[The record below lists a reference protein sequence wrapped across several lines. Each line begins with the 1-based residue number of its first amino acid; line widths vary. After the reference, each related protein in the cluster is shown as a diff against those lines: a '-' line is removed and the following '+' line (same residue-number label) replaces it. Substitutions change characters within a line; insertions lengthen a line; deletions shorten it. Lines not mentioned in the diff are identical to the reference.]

1 MKAIVYTSNTGHTAE
16 YSKMLGAKI
25 GLPVYALNEA
35 AKKLQ
40 KGTEIMFPNVK
51 GVIASFDY
59 TQKKLVVTKEK
70 FREVC
75 DYEN

>member
-1 MKAIVYTSNTGHTAE
+1 MECLYCLELSDVPE
-16 YSKMLGAKI
+16 
-25 GLPVYALNEA
+25 
-35 AKKLQ
+35 
-40 KGTEIMFPNVK
+40 GTEIMFPNVK
-51 GVIASFDY
+51 GVIDSFDY